1 VNRSTIVSMLNDAVA
16 CAARTVPR
24 SVTAATASLGVA
36 CVILTTACYTYDLK
50 APSDLM
56 AGQEVEVTVNNVG
69 RVALTSDLGDD
80 VAQFEGNVVSVADSM
95 LTVSVTHV
103 DYLNGSS
110 TGFPGG
116 TISVSRNSITA
127 VSTKQFSRSKTAV
140 AAFGIVAAIAA
151 VIGVL
156 HATGF
161 GDSGPGSKDP
171 GNGTQIQ

>member
-1 VNRSTIVSMLNDAVA
+1 
-16 CAARTVPR
+16 VPR

-116 TISVSRNSITA
+116 TISVSRNSITT
-127 VSTKQFSRSKTAV
+127 VSTKQFSRSKTVV